1 MLLMI
6 LVLVHIIEH
15 LLNYINKDKK
25 KRDSSI
31 MRESYLIDDCINAM
45 SNLDDNSVDMIFADP
60 PYNLQLRKSLL
71 RPDQTNVLGVDHD
84 WDKFNSFKEY
94 DNFTI
99 NWLKQSKRV
108 LKPNGTIWVIGSYH
122 NIYRVGSAI
131 QDLGFWILNDI
142 IWNKSNP
149 MPNFKGN
156 RFTNA
161 HETIIWA
168 SHNKK
173 SKYTFNYQAMKT
185 MNDDKQMRSDWFL
198 PICSGN
204 ERIKISGKTLH
215 PTQKP
220 EALLF
225 RIILSSSHIG
235 DTILDPFFGT
245 GSTGAVSKKLNRNFI
260 GIEKKSEYMNFA
272 KQRIKKVK
280 PYSNVELETV
290 QNYKKETK
298 IPFCSLIDNGMLKIG
313 TKLHDIN
320 KKYNAVIRAD
330 GSVKS
335 NSSIEGSIHKVGAKI
350 LGNTGCNGWQFWYYE
365 EAGKLHSIDNLRQ
378 EMRNKLKLETKK

>member
-1 MLLMI
+1 
-6 LVLVHIIEH
+6 
-15 LLNYINKDKK
+15 
-25 KRDSSI
+25 
-31 MRESYLIDDCINAM
+31 MRGSYLIDDCINAM
-45 SNLDDNSVDMIFADP
+45 SNLDNNSVDMIFADP
-60 PYNLQLRKSLL
+60 PYNLQLKKSLL
-71 RPDQTNVLGVDHD
+71 RPDHTSVSGVNHD
-84 WDKFNSFKEY
+84 WDKFNSFEEY
-94 DNFTI
+94 DKFTI
-99 NWLKQSKRV
+99 NWLKQAKRV
-108 LKPNGTIWVIGSYH
+108 LKKDGTIWVIGSYH
-122 NIYRVGSAI
+122 NIYRVGSVI

-168 SHNKK
+168 SQNKN

-204 ERIKISGKTLH
+204 ERVKVSGKTLH

-220 EALLF
+220 EALLH
-225 RIILSSSHIG
+225 RIIISSTHMG

-260 GIEKKSEYMNFA
+260 GIEKNPEYMDFA
-272 KQRIKKVK
+272 KQRINKVK
-280 PYSNVELETV
+280 PFTKIELQTI
-290 QNYKKETK
+290 QNHKKETK
-298 IPFCSLIDNGMLKIG
+298 IPFCSLIDSGILKIG

-320 KKYNAVIRAD
+320 KKYNAIVRAD
-330 GSVKS
+330 GSIKS
-335 NSSIEGSIHKVGAKI
+335 NNSIEGSIHKVGAKI

-365 EAGKLHSIDNLRQ
+365 KSGKLYSIDTLR
-378 EMRNKLKLETKK
+378 EKIRNQLKLETKQ